1 MDLKSLENSRL
12 YILKRL
18 GILKFLS
25 VIEALL
31 VGFLVFVF
39 IRDTLIAVILA
50 IFVGVFFFRF
60 TAKKLKLAQKKIT
73 N

>member
-50 IFVGVFFFRF
+50 IFVGVFSFVLQP
-60 TAKKLKLAQKKIT
+60 K